1 MSLSL
6 MSPVD
11 FKKGPCRCVEF
22 RGRRPLYCSVYLS
35 IGRPKQILF
44 ELSLSGLKSTSFKI
58 TYNLKPTR
66 IIRGQ
71 ALHPTILKAQ
81 GRKYLM
87 RHDRLR
93 IWLSQK
99 SKGDSEM
106 STDNPEARGV
116 R

>member
-1 MSLSL
+1 MILL
-6 MSPVD
+6 CIYLYID
-11 FKKGPCRCVEF
+11 
-22 RGRRPLYCSVYLS
+22 RPT
-35 IGRPKQILF
+35 QILF
-44 ELSLSGLKSTSFKI
+44 DVSHSGLTSTSLKI
-58 TYNLKPTR
+58 THDLKPTR

-87 RHDRLR
+87 RHGRLR